1 MTEWRQIEYSANAC
15 GQTYLGTKMKLLE
28 GMQETEVMM
37 IVSVIA
43 KGQGPQR
50 ETENGV
56 RTGHLV

>member
-1 MTEWRQIEYSANAC
+1 MEYSANAC